1 MHVHDHSES
10 ELLILLIMADTD
22 VTRAKAVREAYS
34 IDPADAPTLDE
45 LP

>member
-1 MHVHDHSES
+1 MHVEDHSDN
-10 ELLILLIMADTD
+10 ELLVELIMKDTD

>member
-1 MHVHDHSES
+1 MIGILPTLI
-10 ELLILLIMADTD
+10 ELIKNDPDT
-22 VTRAKAVREAYS
+22 TRAKAVREENK

>member
-1 MHVHDHSES
+1 MIGTIPM
-10 ELLILLIMADTD
+10 LIEIIKNDPDTD
-22 VTRAKAVREAYS
+22 RAKAVREENN